1 MAMGETN
8 NPESLRVLAF
18 FRAKAGRASELQS
31 VLLSLVEPT
40 QCEPGSISYILHTN
54 ESDPQSLMF
63 DEIWANRRAF
73 EEHLQKPYIE
83 SLLGKIEHLIE
94 EPPRIEVYLK
104 VPR

>member
-1 MAMGETN
+1 MAEVH

-18 FRAKAGRASELQS
+18 FRAKRGHAADLQQI
-31 VLLSLVEPT
+31 LLSLVEPT
-40 QCEPGSISYILHTN
+40 QSEPGCISYILHTH
-54 ESDPQSLMF
+54 ESDPHHFVF
-63 DEIWANRRAF
+63 DEIWKDRKAF
-73 EEHLQKPYIE
+73 EEHLQKPYIQ

>member
-1 MAMGETN
+1 MAMGEAN

-18 FRAKAGRASELQS
+18 FRAKAGRAPELQS
-31 VLLSLVEPT
+31 ILLSLVEPT
-40 QCEPGSISYILHTN
+40 QSEPGSISYILHTN
-54 ESDPQSLMF
+54 ESDPHSLMF

-73 EEHLQKPYIE
+73 EEHLQKPYIQA
-83 SLLGKIEHLIE
+83 LLGKIEHLIE